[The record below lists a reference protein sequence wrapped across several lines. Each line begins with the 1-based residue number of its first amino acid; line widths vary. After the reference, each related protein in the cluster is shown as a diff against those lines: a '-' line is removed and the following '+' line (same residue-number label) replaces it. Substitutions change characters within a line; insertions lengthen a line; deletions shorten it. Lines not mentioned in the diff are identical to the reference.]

1 MNSIYI
7 ILCMLGILLI
17 IVFLRY
23 TLPLAAK
30 IFDEEEFAFK
40 RKNMANLVSAF
51 FKIFSIF
58 IFFLFIFLL
67 VLEIEY
73 LLGFPFSSQADTLR
87 AIIIPYIISFVLP
100 LLIFCIL
107 TPLRTRKLAESGNKV
122 AGYLSYKINPRFNLF
137 RIQAAFLLVSIVM
150 LVSIFFILPTLS
162 PNYVIKQD
170 TGKAATF
177 FVCLTFLCLIIGY
190 LDAILYYIMRKV
202 LGKYF
207 NIDYSLPI
215 YKAKQLGITEGNFYR
230 TMFTKGQ
237 LKLLKKEIENEN

>member
-17 IVFLRY
+17 IIFLRY
-23 TLPLAAK
+23 ALPLAAK
-30 IFDEEEFAFK
+30 IFDEEEFAFE
-40 RKNMANLVSAF
+40 RKNIGNLGSVF
-51 FKIFSIF
+51 LKIFSIF
-58 IFFLFIFLL
+58 ALFLFIFLL

-73 LLGFPFSSQADTLR
+73 LVGFPFSSQADALR

-100 LLIFCIL
+100 LIIFCVL
-107 TPLRTRKLAESGNKV
+107 TPLKTKKLAESGNKV

-137 RIQAAFLLVSIVM
+137 RLQAAFLLVSITM

-162 PNYVIKQD
+162 PNYVVRQD
-170 TGKAATF
+170 TGKAVTFLVCLIFLF
-177 FVCLTFLCLIIGY
+177 FVIGY
-190 LDAILYYIMRKV
+190 LDVILYYIMKKV
-202 LGKYF
+202 LGKYL

-215 YKAKQLGITEGNFYR
+215 YKAKKLGITEDNFYK

-237 LKLLKKEIENEN
+237 LKLLKKEMKNG